1 MVYVLMRGDKV
12 RLRNGLVATI
22 TFVSDAKEFMYL
34 IDGTCDLGNG
44 VKRNYSWTRN
54 GKYYTDEIDDDR
66 DIVEVVS

>member
-1 MVYVLMRGDKV
+1 MVYVLVRGDKV

-44 VKRNYSWTRN
+44 VKRNYSWARN
-54 GKYYTDEIDDDR
+54 GKYYTDEIDDDH